1 MLDLNQSLHSQDMAY
16 LQIVADLWGVTLETA
31 DARVALQQLVLT
43 LQEPGRLAA
52 MVASLPD
59 EARAALDD
67 LLRNDGRLPWS
78 LFSRRHGELREMG
91 PGRRDRERPHLNP
104 VSATEILWYRALV
117 GRAFLD
123 APEGPQEYACLPVE
137 FKSLLPIPQNPPGT
151 KLGRAA
157 KAGERAVII
166 PVSDHILDHA
176 CTLLAGLRLG
186 FPEEKLAQLSAAWQ
200 PAGWV
205 SAYPMTV
212 ASLAGLLSASGL
224 LDANAIPL
232 PEATRHFLELPRG
245 KALAHLVRGWSHS
258 TSYNELRLIPD
269 LVFEGEWQ
277 NDPLRGRYAIL
288 DFLAAVPADTW
299 WNLKAFISDIHKKHP
314 DFQRLAGDYDSWYI
328 RSKGSNKFLRGFEH
342 WEDVDGALIRFMILG
357 PLHWLGIVDLAA
369 PAPDAAPQAF
379 RLSAWAEA
387 LLNGAPPEIPD
398 KEDESF
404 LISSDARIRVP
415 RRVPRAA
422 RYQLARFSDWEREN
436 AEAYLYRL
444 TPASLERA
452 RGQGLRVLHLLT
464 LLRRYALTVPPS
476 LEKALTRWQDNGTE
490 AHLEHL
496 LVLRLRNP
504 DMLQML
510 RTSRAA
516 RFLEEPLGPT
526 AVVVKAGAW
535 EKVLAI
541 LAEMGYL
548 GEGPQE
554 ME

>member
-16 LQIVADLWGVTLETA
+16 LQIVADLWGVTLETT
-31 DARVALQQLVLT
+31 DARVALQLLGLT
-43 LQEPGRLAA
+43 LQEPGRLAQ
-52 MVASLPD
+52 MVASLPA
-59 EARAALDD
+59 EGRAALDD
-67 LLRNDGRLPWS
+67 LLRNDSRLPWS
-78 LFSRRHGELREMG
+78 LFTRRHGELREMG

-104 VSATEILWYRALV
+104 VSATEILWYRALI
-117 GRAFLD
+117 GRAFMD
-123 APEGPQEYACLPVE
+123 APEGPQEFACLPAE
-137 FKSLLPIPQNPPGT
+137 FKTLLPIPEAPSGE

-157 KAGERAVII
+157 KAGDRAVVI
-166 PVSDHILDHA
+166 SATDRILDHA
-176 CTLLAGLRLG
+176 CTLLAALRLG
-186 FPEEKLAQLSAAWQ
+186 FSEEKLVELSTAWQ
-200 PAGWV
+200 PAGV
-205 SAYPMTV
+205 VTTCPMT
-212 ASLAGLLSASGL
+212 AAALEGLLSAVGL
-224 LDANAIPL
+224 LDASAMPNPDN
-232 PEATRHFLELPRG
+232 TRHFLELPRD
-245 KALAHLVRGWSHS
+245 KALAQLVRSWSHS
-258 TSYNELRLIPD
+258 PGYNELRLIPG

-277 NDPLRGRYAIL
+277 NDPLRARYTIL
-288 DFLAAVPADTW
+288 DFLASVPADSW
-299 WNLKAFISDIHKKHP
+299 WNLKAFVGDVHKKHP
-314 DFQRLAGDYDSWYI
+314 DYQRPAGDYDSWYI
-328 RSKGSNKFLRGFEH
+328 RSQANGKYLRGFEH

-369 PAPDAAPQAF
+369 PAPDAAPVAF
-379 RLSAWAEA
+379 RLSPWAEA
-387 LLNGAPPEIPD
+387 LLNGAPPDGLE
-398 KEDESF
+398 KEDETF

-422 RYQLARFSDWEREN
+422 RYQLARFSDWESEN

-490 AHLEHL
+490 AHLEHH

-548 GEGPQE
+548 GEAPKE
-554 ME
+554 

>member
-16 LQIVADLWGVTLETA
+16 LQIVADLWGVHLETA
-31 DARVALQQLVLT
+31 DARAALQQLVST
-43 LQEPGRLAA
+43 LPEPGRLAA
-52 MVASLPD
+52 MVASLPA

-78 LFSRRHGELREMG
+78 LFTRRYGELREMG
-91 PGRRDRERPHLNP
+91 AGRRDRERPHLNP

-117 GRAFLD
+117 ARAFLD

-137 FKSLLPIPQNPPGT
+137 FKGLLPMPQAQSGE
-151 KLGRAA
+151 KLGRPA
-157 KAGERAVII
+157 KAAERAVVI
-166 PVSDHILDHA
+166 SANDHILDHT

-186 FPEEKLAQLSAAWQ
+186 FTDELLAELSAVWK
-200 PAGWV
+200 PAGV
-205 SAYPMTV
+205 VNAFPMTA
-212 ASLAGLLSASGL
+212 ASLVGLLAAADL
-224 LDANAIPL
+224 LDTSGIPL
-232 PEATRHFLELPRG
+232 PDATRHFLELPRS
-245 KALAHLVRGWSHS
+245 KALARLVRSWSHS
-258 TSYNELRLIPD
+258 HTYNELRLLPG

-277 NDPLRGRYAIL
+277 NDPVRTRYAIL
-288 DFLAAVPADTW
+288 DFLAGVPADTW
-299 WNLKAFISDIHKKHP
+299 WNLKAFVGDIHKKHP

-328 RSKGSNKFLRGFEH
+328 RSIETGKYLRGFEH

-357 PLHWLGIVDLAA
+357 PLQWLGIVDLAA
-369 PAPDAAPQAF
+369 PAPDAAPLAF
-379 RLSAWAEA
+379 RLSSWAEA
-387 LLNGAPPEIPD
+387 LLNGAPPELSD
-398 KEDESF
+398 KEDETF
-404 LISSDARIRVP
+404 LISSDARVRVP

-422 RYQLARFSDWEREN
+422 RYQLARFSDWESEN
-436 AEAYLYRL
+436 PEAYHYRL

-452 RGQGLRVLHLLT
+452 RAQGLRIIHLLT

-476 LEKALTRWQDNGTE
+476 LEKALTRWQEHGTE

-504 DMLQML
+504 EMLQML

-526 AVVVKAGAW
+526 AVIVKAGAW

-548 GEGPQE
+548 GEASGE
-554 ME
+554 